1 MRKMVLELGRI
12 KNEETDRLIRNAL
25 EDNCYHN
32 NEKGTSRDLKID
44 LFPTKK
50 KTENSVS
57 TKFSAR

>member
-32 NEKGTSRDLKID
+32 KEKGTSRDLNII